1 MDLNQSLWLG
11 WGGAILGSVIGI
23 TGGIFGTWAS
33 IRHTQSPAERVLM
46 IRCAIGTWLFV
57 GAFLLGLFLI
67 PSPYN
72 YLLWIPYP
80 ILLILGIRWM
90 NARQAE
96 LRTRRNKPS
105 RLD

>member
-1 MDLNQSLWLG
+1 MDLDFWLG
-11 WGGAILGSVIGI
+11 WGGAILGSTIGVL
-23 TGGIFGTWAS
+23 GGIFGTWMS
-33 IRHTQSPAERVLM
+33 VHNTQAPAERAFA

-80 ILLILGIRWM
+80 ILLILGILWM
-90 NARQAE
+90 NAKQAAM
-96 LRTRRNKPS
+96 RKTDQAAKA
-105 RLD
+105 

>member
-1 MDLNQSLWLG
+1 MDLGFWLG
-11 WGGAILGSVIGI
+11 WGGAILGSMIGVA
-23 TGGIFGTWAS
+23 GGIFGTWAS
-33 IRHTQSPAERVLM
+33 IRHTQTAVERAFMV
-46 IRCAIGTWLFV
+46 RCAIGTWLFV

-96 LRTRRNKPS
+96 LRRQESTARG
-105 RLD
+105 

>member
-1 MDLNQSLWLG
+1 MDLNLGFWLG
-11 WGGAILGSVIGI
+11 WGGAILGSAIGI
-23 TGGIFGTWAS
+23 LGGILGTWAS
-33 IRHTQSPAERVLM
+33 IRHTNTPAERAFM

-57 GAFLLGLFLI
+57 GAFLLGIFLI

-90 NARQAE
+90 NAQQAQFRQNEQAA
-96 LRTRRNKPS
+96 KS
-105 RLD
+105 

>member
-1 MDLNQSLWLG
+1 MDLNLGYWLG
-11 WGGAILGSVIGI
+11 WGGAILGSAIGV

-33 IRHTQSPAERVLM
+33 IRHTRTPAERALM
-46 IRCAIGTWLFV
+46 IRCAIVTWLFV

-67 PSPYN
+67 PSAYN

-96 LRTRRNKPS
+96 LRRRESTVKG
-105 RLD
+105 

>member
-1 MDLNQSLWLG
+1 MDLGFWLG
-11 WGGAILGSVIGI
+11 WGGAILGSAIGI

-33 IRHTQSPAERVLM
+33 IRHTQTPAERAFM

-67 PSPYN
+67 PTPYN
-72 YLLWIPYP
+72 FLLWIPYP

-90 NARQAE
+90 NARHLEIRQQQQSVKA
-96 LRTRRNKPS
+96 
-105 RLD
+105 